1 MTVFVAFQK
10 SNIGNVMLKN
20 ILLSFIPLFVAVD
33 AIGVLPIFVSITE
46 GLQKNERA
54 KVIIQSIITAS
65 CLAIGFILL
74 GKIIFRLLGITIG
87 DFMIAGG
94 AILFCLAIT
103 DIINPVKKR
112 RIPSKDLGAVPLGTP
127 LIVGPAVLTTSLVIV
142 PQYGLVPTMISVIA
156 NILVAG
162 LVFSLA
168 SALITFLGEAGS
180 KALSKITSLLLA
192 AIAVMLIRKGLE
204 QF

>member
-1 MTVFVAFQK
+1 MV
-10 SNIGNVMLKN
+10 KN
-20 ILLSFIPLFVAVD
+20 IFLSFIPLFVAVD

-46 GLQKNERA
+46 GLEKNERA

-65 CLAIGFILL
+65 CLAVGFILL
-74 GKIIFRLLGITIG
+74 GKLIFRLLGITIG

-142 PQYGLVPTMISVIA
+142 SQYGLIPTIISVLT
-156 NILVAG
+156 NILFAG

-168 SALITFLGEAGS
+168 SLLIKFLGEAGS

-204 QF
+204 QFFNLT